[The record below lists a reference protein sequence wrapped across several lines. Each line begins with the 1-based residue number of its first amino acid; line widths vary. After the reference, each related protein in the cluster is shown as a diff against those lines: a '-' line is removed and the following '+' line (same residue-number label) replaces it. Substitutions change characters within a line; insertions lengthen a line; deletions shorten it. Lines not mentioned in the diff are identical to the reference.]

1 MSYRIKNN
9 ITQILKYLGQVI
21 NKKEESLI
29 I

>member
-9 ITQILKYLGQVI
+9 ITQILKYLDQVI